1 MKHSMGSFQVCT
13 AATFAQLAAAQ
24 SLQVKLSK
32 ASRVGGLELTGES
45 QALLEAIAVNPS
57 AMHMAVAS
65 LNERVKVAYSRE
77 ALTVE
82 QLPTSRLIL
91 LDRLSVLLE
100 SLHQSL
106 VQWESLAHG
115 KARALPLAFHIDSV
129 ALYTMVC
136 ERFLPYCGSVVLHCY
151 RLVVRSWFRD
161 DRECDVLTVCH
172 PGGPR
177 GGRYRLHV
185 GRGLRGRR
193 CGAVQFRAAAC
204 CIRLCHAGGHYR
216 RIHVCRRTGNA
227 SSTYRCAGGQFRDYF
242 LESVPPQNTSQMFDA
257 AGFFNGVLILLLGIA
272 CGTLIFALI
281 FPSNLLATRYRLHRA
296 VRRDFRRIGR
306 HPNRWSFR
314 GWQTRTADRLGRQL
328 ATANGDIDTQAEREL
343 RGLLGAWT
351 IGYAT
356 IALHYLAEDFH
367 PVRRPVVVI
376 LGRLT
381 NADSLHLATAAR
393 SSARSFTWQSRGA
406 NERKRQDLLRAAI
419 LSLSITEAA
428 TEHEDFLGE

>member
-1 MKHSMGSFQVCT
+1 
-13 AATFAQLAAAQ
+13 
-24 SLQVKLSK
+24 
-32 ASRVGGLELTGES
+32 
-45 QALLEAIAVNPS
+45 
-57 AMHMAVAS
+57 
-65 LNERVKVAYSRE
+65 
-77 ALTVE
+77 
-82 QLPTSRLIL
+82 
-91 LDRLSVLLE
+91 
-100 SLHQSL
+100 
-106 VQWESLAHG
+106 
-115 KARALPLAFHIDSV
+115 
-129 ALYTMVC
+129 
-136 ERFLPYCGSVVLHCY
+136 
-151 RLVVRSWFRD
+151 
-161 DRECDVLTVCH
+161 
-172 PGGPR
+172 
-177 GGRYRLHV
+177 
-185 GRGLRGRR
+185 
-193 CGAVQFRAAAC
+193 
-204 CIRLCHAGGHYR
+204 
-216 RIHVCRRTGNA
+216 
-227 SSTYRCAGGQFRDYF
+227 
-242 LESVPPQNTSQMFDA
+242 MFDA

-381 NADSLHLATAAR
+381 NADSLRLATAAR